1 MEKEVLQYLDTLKN
15 KVKNEISNL
24 LTDKDIAEISHEA
37 LLDYFDSKKST
48 PFYIYYSDTVSNKKL
63 FLSDPDFFGKFKQQ
77 YSLQGVDRGYLTRLE
92 EDKAEI
98 LRLIETGEISTLY
111 FKFFAEA
118 TIKHGEGSKQKSLGS
133 FFAKLVHTFAP
144 DKYCAL
150 DNPIKQHFGLEKESF
165 FISFVVI
172 SKAYKEW
179 SIENSVIMDRIK
191 LELGSHTTDE
201 SIKLKMTDLKLLDL
215 IFWYRAN
222 KIG

>member
-1 MEKEVLQYLDTLKN
+1 MEKEVLQYLDTLKS

-24 LTDKDIAEISHEA
+24 LTDKDIAEISREA
-37 LLDYFDSKKST
+37 FLDYFDSKKSS

-92 EDKAEI
+92 GDKAEI
-98 LRLIETGEISTLY
+98 LRLIETDEISTLY

-118 TIKHGEGSKQKSLGS
+118 KIKHGEGNKQKSLGS

-150 DNPIKQHFGLEKESF
+150 DNPIKQCLGLEKESF
-165 FISFVVI
+165 FISFIVI
-172 SKAYKEW
+172 SEAYKEW
-179 SIENSVIMDRIK
+179 SVENSAIMGKIK
-191 LELGSHTTDE
+191 LGLE
-201 SIKLKMTDLKLLDL
+201 SYTKGKSFNSNMTDLKLLDL
-215 IFWYRAN
+215 VFWYQAN
-222 KIG
+222 VK

>member
-1 MEKEVLQYLDTLKN
+1 VKERISTLLPDED
-15 KVKNEISNL
+15 VTEIVR
-24 LTDKDIAEISHEA
+24 EA
-37 LLDYFDSKKST
+37 LQDYFDPTKSS

-63 FLSDPDFFGKFKQQ
+63 FLSDPDFLGKFKQQ

-92 EDKAEI
+92 GNKAEI
-98 LRLIETGEISTLY
+98 LRLIETDEISTLY

-144 DKYCAL
+144 DKYCAF
-150 DNPIKQHFGLEKESF
+150 DNPIKQCLGLEKESF

-172 SKAYKEW
+172 SEAYKEW
-179 SIENSVIMDRIK
+179 SAETPTIMDKIK
-191 LELGSHTTDE
+191 LELETYTKEKSFN
-201 SIKLKMTDLKLLDL
+201 SNMTDLKLLDL

-222 KIG
+222 KIR